1 MFNRLSH
8 KSIRDIVDVRL
19 QEVQKRLEDRRIT
32 VSADSAAKEWLANRG
47 YSSAYGAR
55 PLNRVIQKQLLQPM
69 AKLIIE
75 GKVKVGEEI
84 GVTVENDQLKLVSPS
99 NHQ

>member
-1 MFNRLSH
+1 VFNRLSH

-19 QEVQKRLEDRRIT
+19 QDVQKRLEDRRIT
-32 VSADSAAKEWLANRG
+32 ISADNGAKEWLANRG

-55 PLNRVIQKQLLQPM
+55 PLNRVIQKQLLQPL

-75 GKVKVGEEI
+75 GKVKVGEDI
-84 GVTVENDQLKLVSPS
+84 GVSVDNDQLKLAA
-99 NHQ
+99 HAEQ